1 MAAFDDEV
9 QPFALPVIIENLPV
23 ELLSLPQWVLWEWLN
38 RDGRWTKPLINPATF
53 RNAKSNSPD
62 TWGAFEKVRKAVESG
77 AYPGLG
83 FVLWT
88 TDPYCF
94 IDLDKCRAPETGEIA
109 PWALAVMRRFPGTYM
124 EVSPSGTGIKILIRG
139 KLIAGGK
146 VKTITAV
153 GATPGAKI
161 EIYDKKYTTL
171 TGHLVAGEVRVITD
185 HQGELEALWGE
196 LFETEDPEPFSEF
209 QARTAVSESISED
222 DEAILAR
229 ARGARNGDRIVR
241 LLDHGDISAY
251 GNDRSSADLALCN
264 DLAFWFGKDAAR
276 MDRNFRRSPLFR
288 PKWDAVHGG
297 DGATYGQMTIAKA
310 IADCAD
316 VYTPA
321 GPRLLIVPKT
331 NGRMANI
338 ADDHA
343 PPPAGTVIEGPV
355 PVPPM
360 SEGRVDIH
368 DDNAVYLSA
377 QDQHTKE
384 VTRQAWD
391 AICKRNDPP
400 SIFMY
405 ANRPSRLVLRVDGV
419 PIPEPLDERKLSHHV
434 ARAVVWYRSVVVP
447 KSNPVEFEH
456 RYAHPPL
463 AIVKDMLEET
473 GLALPA
479 LNRITQAPAFAS
491 DGSLPLATGYHAP
504 SGSYYSANGLVI
516 PPISDRP
523 TAQQVDDAR
532 DLISTEVFGDFPFV
546 DHADRAHAFAMLLQ
560 PFVRDCITGTTP
572 LYMANKPKAGTGAT
586 LLAQVVALITSGQP
600 SATMTQARSDDEMR
614 KRITSTLR
622 QLPAQILLDNVRGT
636 LDDASLASVLTAR
649 VWADRI
655 LGESNNVEI
664 PVSCTWVAT
673 GNNVGMSDE
682 IARRSIPIRLDAQV
696 ERPDA
701 RGGWR
706 HDHIEEWVIEHRGE
720 LVGACLTLCQA
731 WFAAGRPKPANTVR
745 LGGYEAWSRVMGG
758 ILEVAG
764 LPGFLGNLRKFRER
778 ADVTTDVTKAFL
790 ERWWSDRTT
799 EKVTIKTLIAAATDV
814 GVDLG
819 KSDSERSMSTTLGL
833 FVKRLEG
840 QIYTIPGD
848 QSVRV
853 VDAGKDR
860 TTKAQLWTLEEPI
873 APEPP
878 EHPEPFHARRGS
890 PLEGS
895 LSKTLTCTGL
905 GGSEGSE
912 GSEGSGG
919 SGSRET
925 EVVF

>member
-1 MAAFDDEV
+1 MAAFDDEI
-9 QPFALPVIIENLPV
+9 QPYTLPVITEKLPARLR
-23 ELLSLPQWVLWEWLN
+23 ERDQWVAYRMEM
-38 RDGRWTKPLINPATF
+38 RSGRSTKVPINVHTHGMAKT
-53 RNAKSNSPD
+53 NAPD
-62 TWGAFEKVRKAVESG
+62 TWAPFEKVRKAYESG
-77 AYPGLG
+77 AYPGPG
-83 FVLWT
+83 FVFSAK
-88 TDPYCF
+88 DPFFF
-94 IDLDKCRAPETGEIA
+94 IDLDDCRDPETGRIDPQAEAIIEQ
-109 PWALAVMRRFPGTYM
+109 FIDTYV
-124 EVSPSGTGIKILIRG
+124 EVSTSGTGIRIVGEGVLPGPQHTKLLGNSGIRIEFYNQLKYSVFTG
-139 KLIAGGK
+139 NQLEGVADDIHPCQDALDAVYGRVFDQEDAGSFSAFQ
-146 VKTITAV
+146 TTTA
-153 GATPGAKI
+153 T
-161 EIYDKKYTTL
+161 
-171 TGHLVAGEVRVITD
+171 
-185 HQGELEALWGE
+185 Q
-196 LFETEDPEPFSEF
+196 EP
-209 QARTAVSESISED
+209 ISDD
-222 DEAILAR
+222 DEAILAKAR
-229 ARGARNGDRIVR
+229 ASRNGDRIVR
-241 LLDHGDISAY
+241 LIDHGDISAY
-251 GNDRSSADLALCN
+251 GNNRSSADQAACN
-264 DLAFWFGKDAAR
+264 DLAFWFQKDPVR
-276 MDRNFRRSPLFR
+276 MDRVFRKTPLFR
-288 PKWDAVHGG
+288 PKWDDVHH
-297 DGATYGQMTIAKA
+297 GAGRTYGQGTIDNA
-310 IADCAD
+310 IAGCAD

-321 GPRLLIVPKT
+321 APRLQIVPKATERVT
-331 NGRMANI
+331 NVVDGTE
-338 ADDHA
+338 
-343 PPPAGTVIEGPV
+343 PPPAGTVIEGDV
-355 PVPPM
+355 PVRPLA
-360 SEGRVDIH
+360 EGRVDIS
-368 DDNAVYLSA
+368 DDQAVYLSA

-384 VTRQAWD
+384 VTRQAWA
-391 AICKRNDPP
+391 AICGRNDPP
-400 SIFMY
+400 IIFMY

-434 ARAVVWYRSVVVP
+434 ARAVVWFRTIVVP

-473 GLALPA
+473 GLDLPA
-479 LNRITQAPAFAS
+479 LNRITQAPAFAA
-491 DGSLPLATGYHAP
+491 DGSLPLASGYHAP
-504 SGSYYSANGLVI
+504 SGSYYAANGLVI
-516 PPISDRP
+516 PPIPARP
-523 TAQQVDDAR
+523 TDQQIDAAR
-532 DLISTEVFGDFPFV
+532 ELISIEVFGDFPFV
-546 DHADRAHAFAMLLQ
+546 DDADLAHAFAMLLQ

-682 IARRSIPIRLDAQV
+682 IARRTVPIRLDAQV

-706 HDHIEEWVIEHRGE
+706 HDHIEDWVIEHRGE

-731 WFAAGRPKPANTVR
+731 WFAAGRPKPSNTVR

-764 LPGFLGNLRKFRER
+764 QPGFLDNLRKFRER

-790 ERWWSDRTT
+790 ERWWSDRKA
-799 EKVTIKTLIAAATDV
+799 ERVTIKSLVPAATDV

-819 KSDSERSMSTTLGL
+819 KSDVERSVTTTLGM

-840 QIYTIPGD
+840 QIYTIDND
-848 QSVRV
+848 QLVRV
-853 VDAGKDR
+853 ADAGKDR

-878 EHPEPFHARRGS
+878 EPPEPFHSRRGS
-890 PLEGS
+890 
-895 LSKTLTCTGL
+895 LSGEQTTKALTGTAL
-905 GGSEGSE
+905 G
-912 GSEGSGG
+912 GSGG
-919 SGSRET
+919 SGGSASSET